1 MFEFLIQHSS
11 SALLVAVLVLAA
23 AACATHYKPHPGAIN
38 IADSASYDT
47 LLVAEAAI
55 DAARTRNQT
64 HPLPAEAKDVLN
76 RVIQYYNVARDAWL
90 TYRGAIASNVPTQMY
105 FDQLTKNLSD
115 LTEAI
120 RLVHERLRMQAR

>member
-38 IADSASYDT
+38 IADSAAYDT

-90 TYRGAIASNVPTQMY
+90 TYRGALATNTPSDQY
-105 FDQLTKNLSD
+105 LQQLTRNLTD
-115 LTEAI
+115 LTGALESLK
-120 RLVHERLRMQAR
+120 RREVKP

>member
-11 SALLVAVLVLAA
+11 SVLLVAVLVLAA

-38 IADSASYDT
+38 IADSAAYDT

-76 RVIQYYNVARDAWL
+76 RVIQYYNVVRDAWL
-90 TYRGAIASNVPTQMY
+90 TYRGALATNTPSDQY
-105 FDQLTKNLSD
+105 LQQLTRNLTD
-115 LTEAI
+115 LTGALESLK
-120 RLVHERLRMQAR
+120 RREVKP